1 MVFYR
6 RFCYLVLFECCDVD
20 VSELFSRSART
31 RVQRST
37 TFPQRHVLDENGRCG
52 DVPVGTF
59 LDKYRYLISP
69 WVFNVVSGVLR
80 L

>member
-1 MVFYR
+1 
-6 RFCYLVLFECCDVD
+6 
-20 VSELFSRSART
+20 
-31 RVQRST
+31 
-37 TFPQRHVLDENGRCG
+37 VLDENGRCG

-80 L
+80 DEMQVSYTHAVTYLC